1 MSTTAITFRQG
12 AEGVLHNGK
21 PYKKRAVSS
30 PTSALEATLHIIL
43 AHTADVFNATVN
55 AISETYGIDSEEM
68 FEAIR
73 THPDYMSIQVHP
85 AVKDLG
91 YIEEKRVAP
100 AAAAP
105 VPAPVLAAP
114 APEPMESLST
124 MMQNA
129 SLGTA
134 AQFAQ
139 GPAALPAAQFAQG
152 PAPQFAQGTAAPQKK
167 KFKIKKPAGTA

>member
-1 MSTTAITFRQG
+1 MSAATITFRQG
-12 AEGVLHNGK
+12 AEGVMHNGK

-91 YIEEKRVAP
+91 YIQEKRVAP
-100 AAAAP
+100 E
-105 VPAPVLAAP
+105 PVLAAP
-114 APEPMESLST
+114 VPVPVAEPMDSLST
-124 MMQNA
+124 MMQTA
-129 SLGTA
+129 SLGP
-134 AQFAQ
+134 
-139 GPAALPAAQFAQG
+139 GPAAQFAQG
-152 PAPQFAQGTAAPQKK
+152 TAPPQKK
-167 KFKIKKPAGTA
+167 KFRIKKVAGSE

>member
-1 MSTTAITFRQG
+1 MKPAPVFLGSTTTMSGATITFRQG
-12 AEGVLHNGK
+12 AEGVMHNGK

-30 PTSALEATLHIIL
+30 STSALNATLHIIL

-91 YIEEKRVAP
+91 YILEKTP
-100 AAAAP
+100 E
-105 VPAPVLAAP
+105 PAPVVA
-114 APEPMESLST
+114 EPIDSLST

-129 SLGTA
+129 SLG
-134 AQFAQ
+134 
-139 GPAALPAAQFAQG
+139 
-152 PAPQFAQGTAAPQKK
+152 PAPSFAQGTAPPQKK
-167 KFKIKKPAGTA
+167 KFRIKKVAGSE